1 VIPRYLPPVYS
12 PVTLGALLA
21 GAQSVLTGRSQA
33 PGLIADLQGHYGARA
48 LLLVD
53 SGTTALALAL
63 RLVTALRPGPAI
75 VALPGWSCYDL
86 ATAADLA
93 EVGVLLYDLDPAT
106 LGPDWA
112 SLDRALAAGA
122 AAVVAVHPY
131 GVPANLPEIER
142 RAAAAGALVI
152 EDAAQAIG
160 ASLTGRPAGSLA
172 PLGVLS
178 FGRGKGVTG
187 GGGGGLLLN
196 RSAPGGLQLPEESSL
211 HASGRGA
218 GPLLKLAVQWLLG
231 RPGSYALP
239 AALPFLKL
247 GQTLY
252 HAPGPAARFPV
263 VAAAV
268 LRRTWQLQA
277 PEVERRRQNA
287 ERLNRAV
294 AQSGAGTVP
303 SGWSGGSPGWLR
315 LPLVAVESARRA
327 ADQAMAR
334 RLGIWPGYPRL
345 LLDLPG
351 FGRRIRNPETS
362 LTGARV
368 LADRLL
374 TLPTHGQLIEADL
387 VRLERWLKQ
396 AGARTS

>member
-1 VIPRYLPPVYS
+1 VTLRYLPPVYS

-21 GAQSVLTGRSQA
+21 GARAVLTGRSQA
-33 PGLIADLQGHYGARA
+33 AALVADLQGHYGARA
-48 LLLVD
+48 LLLAD

-63 RLVTALRPGPAI
+63 RLATGLRPGPAM
-75 VALPGWSCYDL
+75 VALPAWSCYDL
-86 ATAADLA
+86 ATAADLVD
-93 EVGVLLYDLDPAT
+93 VGVVLYDLDPAT
-106 LGPDWA
+106 LGPDFA

-131 GVPANLPEIER
+131 GVPADLPEIER

-187 GGGGGLLLN
+187 GSGGGLLLN
-196 RSAPGGLQLPEESSL
+196 PSAPGGLQLPEESSL
-211 HASGRGA
+211 HASGRGT
-218 GPLLKLAVQWLLG
+218 GLLLKLAVQWLLG
-231 RPGSYALP
+231 RPGTYALP

-252 HAPGPAARFPV
+252 RAPEPPARLSVA
-263 VAAAV
+263 AAAV
-268 LRRTWQLQA
+268 LRCTWPLQA
-277 PEVERRRQNA
+277 PEVERRSRNA
-287 ERLNRAV
+287 ERLNSAV
-294 AQSGAGTVP
+294 AESGAGTLP
-303 SGWSGGSPGWLR
+303 SGWSGGRPGWLR
-315 LPLVAVESARRA
+315 LPLVAVPSARRA
-327 ADQAMAR
+327 ADQAAAR

-351 FGRRIRNPETS
+351 FGRRVRNSETS

-387 VRLERWLKQ
+387 VRLERWLRE
-396 AGARTS
+396 AAAASD